1 MLKIHTI
8 ILIINRLITGE
19 TCEGRFRIFIKIV
32 FPFCEEKKRKRL
44 DV

>member
-19 TCEGRFRIFIKIV
+19 TCEGRFRIFIKII
-32 FPFCEEKKRKRL
+32 PFCEEKKRKRL